1 LRLVGLAQTSPGDLD
16 LQLGRGGSSRDEGG
30 DLGGV
35 KINAGRKT
43 GGGGESAGHDNRV
56 KIDVCLR
63 VGKIEDKA
71 AAKAAADVDL
81 RGVADGNAR
90 RNERILHA

>member
-1 LRLVGLAQTSPGDLD
+1 MICLPFAASCDFYF
-16 LQLGRGGSSRDEGG
+16 QLGRGGSSRDKSG

-43 GGGGESAGHDNRV
+43 GGGGEGAGDDNRV
-56 KIDVCLR
+56 KIDVGLG

-90 RNERILHA
+90 RDERILHA